1 MGRGG
6 REELRGGEGGGNIYV
21 LGRLTLLLWVLLE
34 AKWEYMIHE
43 LPNTENREDTSA
55 VLELIALVL
64 SSGMPIFCIPCTP
77 KLRKKMFYK
86 WFEMEDWA
94 AEFGGERREAG
105 RGEMEEAK
113 RKYRNLREGIWVIGL
128 TTGF

>member
-6 REELRGGEGGGNIYV
+6 REELRGYTI
-21 LGRLTLLLWVLLE
+21 TLLLWVLLE

-43 LPNTENREDTSA
+43 LPNIENREDTSA

-94 AEFGGERREAG
+94 AEFGGEKREAG
-105 RGEMEEAK
+105 RGEMGEAK

-128 TTGF
+128 IF